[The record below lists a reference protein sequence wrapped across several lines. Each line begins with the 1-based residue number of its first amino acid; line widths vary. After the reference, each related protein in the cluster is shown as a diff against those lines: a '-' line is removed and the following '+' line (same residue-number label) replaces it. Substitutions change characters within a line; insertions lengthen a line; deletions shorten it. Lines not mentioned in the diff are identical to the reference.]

1 MLTKRRLV
9 ALAMAAALVLPAAAA
24 RAQQGGK
31 NILTLR
37 GFGLNFTGVGKR
49 GRSGDLEIGIER
61 WSSETERDG
70 LQKALADGGVAA
82 LTKALPAL
90 TPRAGYVRG
99 TGSGGGSVDLRYA
112 REVVLADGARRVIL
126 ATDRI
131 EKPADGSNPNADT
144 YDYLIVEVRLDKTGK
159 GEGRTAGPQRLRYD
173 KASSTLEIVSYAS
186 EPVWIKDLKV
196 VAPK

>member
-1 MLTKRRLV
+1 MVTNRRLV
-9 ALAMAAALVLPAAAA
+9 ALSMAAALALPAAQA

-37 GFGLNFTGVGKR
+37 GFGLNFTGIGKK

-82 LTKALPAL
+82 LTKALPKL
-90 TPRAGYVRG
+90 TPRAGYV
-99 TGSGGGSVDLRYA
+99 TGSGGGSVDLKYA

-144 YDYLIVEVRLDKTGK
+144 YDFLIVEIRLDKTGK

-173 KASSTLEIVSYAS
+173 KAASTLEIVSYAT